1 MKRLDRAARGE
12 RALPALFV
20 GSVIESSI
28 LPWPIEFPL
37 LAVMLRGR
45 RHVAPA
51 MLAVTAGSAVG
62 CLISYLA
69 GLAALE
75 ALAPLIEGAAS
86 VEAARAR
93 MEEAG
98 AWAVFLAMM
107 APVPV
112 QLASF
117 AAGLSGVAFG
127 WFVLAVVTGR
137 FLRYAAMGVLVF
149 IFGEQVM
156 AWWAGRSWRT
166 RAAGLAVFLAAF
178 VALFA
183 WTLSGL
189 AGARG

>member
-1 MKRLDRAARGE
+1 MKRLDRAARGR
-12 RALPALFV
+12 RALPALFI
-20 GSVIESSI
+20 GSVIESSV

-45 RHVAPA
+45 GHVLPA
-51 MLAVTAGSAVG
+51 VLAVTAGSALG
-62 CLISYLA
+62 CAISYVA
-69 GLAALE
+69 GLAAFE
-75 ALAPLIEGAAS
+75 ALAPLVEGTGS
-86 VEAARAR
+86 LEAARAR

-117 AAGLSGVAFG
+117 AAGLSGVPVG

-137 FLRYAAMGVLVF
+137 FLRYAAMAVLVYLT
-149 IFGEQVM
+149 GERLM
-156 AWWAGRSWRT
+156 AWWAARSRRV
-166 RAAGLAVFLAAF
+166 RAAGLALFLAGFLGVF
-178 VALFA
+178 V
-183 WTLSGL
+183 WTLSGF